1 MFGFV
6 VCLVV
11 VAGSIA
17 GVLHILDIGH
27 IDGRSA
33 VRQPATEP
41 SQSKRE
47 VHVDQPRGRV
57 RDLLGLAAFVT
68 VAGALVAALFGA
80 TALLIDVAMRHA
92 AR

>member
-1 MFGFV
+1 VFAFV

-17 GVLHILDIGH
+17 GVLHILDIGP

-41 SQSKRE
+41 SQPRRE
-47 VHVDQPRGRV
+47 VHVGQPRGRL